1 MSPPATPPHR
11 SRHRDARSFRHA
23 GTFSARL
30 AALVLPLAP
39 LALASGCVDQ
49 AKEVALYRG
58 ILDGPDARPVSYSA
72 GAPLTLATALLLA
85 NQHNERL
92 AIGGEDYVQALI
104 EKDRAAARFFP
115 TISLS
120 PSYSKADA
128 DDDRRNRAGSGGGG
142 GGDPDDPNDPRGQL
156 SSSSSGD
163 GRLDVPV
170 NTNVNVFNGFRDA
183 ANLRRARG
191 DIRRFRALLLD
202 LQSAVL
208 LDVARA
214 YYQVLRAERSVDVL
228 RNSVKLQDER
238 VRDIRTR
245 DRIGAA
251 RKLDVAQIEAQAAA
265 TRATLIAAQADA
277 RNARVLL
284 AFLTAAPVLDA
295 PLDDRYEVPPV
306 SQSIEATIEE
316 AWNSRRDL
324 AAAEAAVE
332 AAAANVR
339 AAVGQYYPSVSI
351 NFNYYLSRQS
361 QPEDSLWNGLISANL
376 PLFTGGLIRANVR
389 FAMSQLRQA
398 KLQQSLLL
406 RQIEQD
412 VRLVYENLAASTA
425 RIAELRLSADAAQQA
440 LTVAEGEYRA
450 GRLTNL
456 DRLVAQDQLLTAQ
469 LDLVG
474 EEFTRKVS
482 YLNLLRVAGR
492 LNRPLAERFAESPST
507 RPATTRS
514 ASTRPATTQ
523 AVFPAP

>member
-1 MSPPATPPHR
+1 
-11 SRHRDARSFRHA
+11 
-23 GTFSARL
+23 
-30 AALVLPLAP
+30 LVLLAF
-39 LALASGCVDQ
+39 ASGCVDQ
-49 AKEVALYRG
+49 DKEVALYRSV
-58 ILDGPDARPVSYSA
+58 LDGPTSRPVSYTR
-72 GAPLTLATALLLA
+72 GAPLTLATALLLT

-104 EKDRAAARFFP
+104 EKDRAASRFLP

-128 DDDRRNRAGSGGGG
+128 GTDTRNRFGSGGSGT
-142 GGDPDDPNDPRGQL
+142 DDPNDPSNRVNTA
-156 SSSSSGD
+156 STGD

-170 NTNVNVFNGFRDA
+170 NANVNVFNGLRDYY
-183 ANLRRARG
+183 NIQRARG

-202 LQSAVL
+202 LQSAVM

-214 YYQVLRAERSVDVL
+214 YYQVLRAERSVEVL

-265 TRATLIAAQADA
+265 FRATLIAAQADA
-277 RNARVLL
+277 HNARVLL
-284 AFLTAAPVLDA
+284 AFLVGAPVLDA
-295 PLDDRYEVPPV
+295 PLDDRYEVPEL
-306 SQSIEATIEE
+306 SQSIGATIEE
-316 AWNSRRDL
+316 AWNSRQDL
-324 AAAEAAVE
+324 AAAEAAIE
-332 AAAANVR
+332 AAAANVQS
-339 AAVGQYYPSVSI
+339 AVGQYYPSVSI
-351 NFNYYLSRQS
+351 NFNYYLSRES

-389 FAMSQLRQA
+389 LAMSQLRQA

-412 VRLVYENLAASTA
+412 VRFVYENLAASTA
-425 RIAELRLSADAAQQA
+425 RMVELRLSADAAEQA
-440 LTVAEGEYRA
+440 LTVSEGEYRA
-450 GRLTNL
+450 GRITNL
-456 DRLVAQDQLLTAQ
+456 DRLVAQDRLLAAQ

-474 EEFTRKVS
+474 EEFNRKVS

-492 LNRPLAERFAESPST
+492 LNRPLVERLNETPAT
-507 RPATTRS
+507 RPAATRP
-514 ASTRPATTQ
+514 ADTRPATTQ
-523 AVFPAP
+523 AVFPARLNAR